1 MRAEGPLTW
10 CCRDRIVEFGQRTV
24 VMGVLNVTP
33 DSFSDGGRYLD
44 HEKAVAH
51 AVEMVSAGADIID
64 IGGESSR
71 PGAAR
76 ISAKEEMDRILPVVA
91 ETVQQVSA
99 LVSVDTTKAEVART
113 ALEAGAHIVND
124 ISALRW
130 DAEMPEVVR
139 ESGAGTVL
147 MHMQGTPETMQ
158 QAPRYDDVV
167 TEVRDF
173 LQERITFCGR
183 NGIAFENIAI
193 DPGIGF
199 GKELEHN
206 LDLLRQLHLLA
217 ELGRPVIVGVSRKSL
232 LGLLTGRPVD
242 QRLAGSLAAA
252 SYAVMHGAH
261 ILRVHDV
268 AETRDALRVIEAL
281 CEVERSCR

>member
-1 MRAEGPLTW
+1 MRDEGPLTW
-10 CCRDRIVEFGQRTV
+10 RCRDRVVEFGQRTV

-76 ISAKEEMDRILPVVA
+76 ISAKEEMDRILPVVV
-91 ETVQQVSA
+91 ETVRQVSA
-99 LVSVDTTKAEVART
+99 LVSVDTTKAEVARK

-167 TEVRDF
+167 AEVRGF

-183 NGIAFENIAI
+183 NGISFENIAI

>member
-1 MRAEGPLTW
+1 MRDEGPLTW
-10 CCRDRIVEFGQRTV
+10 RCRDRVVEFGQRTV

-44 HEKAVAH
+44 REKAVAH

-91 ETVQQVSA
+91 ETVRQVSA
-99 LVSVDTTKAEVART
+99 LVSVDTTKAEVARK

-167 TEVRDF
+167 TEVRGF